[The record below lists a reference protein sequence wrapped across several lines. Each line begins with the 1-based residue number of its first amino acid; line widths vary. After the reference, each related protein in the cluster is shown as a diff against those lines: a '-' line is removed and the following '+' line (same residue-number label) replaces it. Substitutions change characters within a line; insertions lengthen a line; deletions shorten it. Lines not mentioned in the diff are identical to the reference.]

1 MNNLLS
7 YFGLVDA
14 KIKAS
19 DKDLPV
25 KVPLS
30 RQNKYN
36 KMNVNTTEYF
46 LKSKSTSLIATKKYC
61 KCFYVSI
68 LSQWI
73 ETLFDEFLLLLLH
86 FRGKK
91 HATILKYLYVKRK
104 KYLLQRSIKF

>member
-7 YFGLVDA
+7 YCWLVDA
-14 KIKAS
+14 KIKAF
-19 DKDLPV
+19 DKDLPA

-36 KMNVNTTEYF
+36 KTNVITTEYF

-73 ETLFDEFLLLLLH
+73 ETLFDEFLLH
-86 FRGKK
+86 ITSTFSWGKK
-91 HATILKYLYVKRK
+91 CHHKYL
-104 KYLLQRSIKF
+104 